1 MSQGKLY
8 HNPRCS
14 KSRQTLELLKSH
26 DVEPEIVLYLDT
38 PPNEAELLD
47 VIKMLGITPRELL
60 RKKEQDY
67 KEQNLAD
74 EGLND
79 KAILQA
85 MMQFPRL
92 IERPIYVNNG
102 KAAIGR
108 PPENVLELI

>member
-14 KSRQTLELLKSH
+14 KSRQTLELLKSR
-26 DVEPEIVLYLDT
+26 DINPEIILYLDA
-38 PPNEAELLD
+38 PPSEAELGK
-47 VIKMLGITPRELL
+47 VIKMLGISPRELL
-60 RKKEQDY
+60 RKKESEY

-74 EGLND
+74 DTLKD
-79 KAILQA
+79 KEIIQA
-85 MMQFPRL
+85 MVQFPRL
-92 IERPIYVNNG
+92 IERPIFINDG